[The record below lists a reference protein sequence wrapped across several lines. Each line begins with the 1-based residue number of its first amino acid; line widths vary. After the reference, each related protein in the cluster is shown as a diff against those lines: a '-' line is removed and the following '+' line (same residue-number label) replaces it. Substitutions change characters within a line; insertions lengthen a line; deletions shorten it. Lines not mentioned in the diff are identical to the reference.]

1 VKRSIKKSGG
11 TREPN
16 RVPLVLH
23 HILKNETKP
32 EKRMRH
38 KFILATLAIIS
49 AASLAACANTVHGA
63 GKDIENAGE
72 SVQEAVPSQ

>member
-1 VKRSIKKSGG
+1 
-11 TREPN
+11 
-16 RVPLVLH
+16 
-23 HILKNETKP
+23 
-32 EKRMRH
+32 MRH